1 MLLADVADNPGGGGR
16 GNTTYL
22 LRALLDADVRNVL
35 LGVITDPELAAEAH
49 ALGEG
54 TAFEAHFN
62 RAETAR
68 FSTPLSAR
76 ATVLKLHDGK
86 GVGRRGQLE
95 GCAFDLGRSAALM
108 IDGVILIVITNRHQC
123 HEPTF
128 FEMFGLNIA
137 AARSVVL
144 KSRGHFRA
152 AFDEFFKPEQII
164 EVDAPGLTSPML
176 ARFDFERLPRPV
188 VPLDEVSDWTADVGI
203 LHRRPAEA

>member
-1 MLLADVADNPGGGGR
+1 LNAG
-16 GNTTYL
+16 
-22 LRALLDADVRNVL
+22 VRNVIF
-35 LGVITDPELAAEAH
+35 GVFTDPELAAEAH

-54 TAFEAHFN
+54 TTFEAHFN

-68 FSTPLSAR
+68 FSTPLSTR

-95 GCAFDLGRSAALM
+95 GCAFDLGPSAALM
-108 IDGVILIVITNRHQC
+108 IDGIILIVITNRHQC
-123 HEPTF
+123 HEPAF

-164 EVDAPGLTSPML
+164 EADAPGLTSPIL
-176 ARFDFERLPRPV
+176 SRFDFEQLPRPV
-188 VPLDEVSDWTADVGI
+188 VPLDVVTDWIADVRVF
-203 LHRRPAEA
+203 HRTAAET